1 MPVRT
6 EAEVFSRVF
15 QPEKPN
21 LSAQAAQSIL
31 ALDFCAEDRARVNE
45 LAEKARQGKL
55 SKREDDELETFIH
68 VGHLVGIM
76 QSKARLSLK
85 INRNGH

>member
-1 MPVRT
+1 MPALT
-6 EAEVFSRVF
+6 QAEVFSRVF

-21 LSAQAAQSIL
+21 LSAQAARSIL
-31 ALDFCAEDRARVNE
+31 ALDFCAEDRARVNA

-68 VGHLVGIM
+68 VGHLVAIM

-85 INRNGH
+85 NNGSGR